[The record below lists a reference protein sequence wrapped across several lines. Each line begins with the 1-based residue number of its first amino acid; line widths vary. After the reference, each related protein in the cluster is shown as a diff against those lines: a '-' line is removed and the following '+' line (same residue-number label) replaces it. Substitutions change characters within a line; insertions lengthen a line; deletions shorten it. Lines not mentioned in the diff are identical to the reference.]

1 MKQLARRYYWK
12 KNIDK
17 DIENIIKACQ
27 HGSKKSQF
35 MHEMKQQTIVNAYTQ
50 ITPVNFKDI
59 IF

>member
-35 MHEMKQQTIVNAYTQ
+35 MHEMKQQTIVNAYT
-50 ITPVNFKDI
+50 
-59 IF
+59 